1 MSCNNSNAD
10 FRPAN
15 YNIQIWQ
22 NNTWSQI
29 FQLSANETPI
39 DLTGAFVEI
48 QVRQYPNSSTAVM
61 TLDSNDNGIILGGV
75 DLNQITIN
83 APVTAAAGSY
93 VYDMT
98 ILFPNENVKTYIW
111 GNYIVYPEITQL

>member
-1 MSCNNSNAD
+1 MSCNPSNAD

-29 FQLSANETPI
+29 FQLTANTEPI
-39 DLTGAFVEI
+39 DLTDANVEI
-48 QVRQYPNSSTAVM
+48 QVRRRPNSTDAAM
-61 TLDSNDNGIILGGV
+61 TLTLADGITIGG
-75 DLNQITIN
+75 LNTNQITIN
-83 APVTAAAGSY
+83 YDVNIDAGSY

-98 ILFPNENVKTYIW
+98 IQFPNENIKTYIW
-111 GNYIVYPEITQL
+111 GNFIVYQDITQI

>member
-1 MSCNNSNAD
+1 MSCNNNNAD

-22 NNTWSQI
+22 NDTWSQI
-29 FQLSANETPI
+29 FQLKANDIPI

-48 QVRQYPNSSTAVM
+48 QVRQTPTSSTAVM
-61 TLDSNDNGIILGGV
+61 TLDSNDNGITLGGV

-83 APVTAAAGSY
+83 SPVTATAGGY

-98 ILFPNENVKTYIW
+98 IQFPNGNVKTYIW
-111 GNYIVYPEITQL
+111 GSFIVYADITQL

>member
-29 FQLSANETPI
+29 FQLSANEIPI

>member
-22 NNTWSQI
+22 NDTWSQI
-29 FQLSANETPI
+29 FQLTANTEPI

-48 QVRQYPNSSTAVM
+48 QVRTSPNATTAAM
-61 TLDSNDNGIILGGV
+61 TLDSDDNGITLGGV

-83 APVTAAAGSY
+83 APVTATAGSY

-98 ILFPNENVKTYIW
+98 IEFPNGNVKTYIW
-111 GNYIVYPEITQL
+111 GNYIVYPDITKL

>member
-1 MSCNNSNAD
+1 MSCNPSNAD

-29 FQLSANETPI
+29 FQLTANTDPI
-39 DLTGAFVEI
+39 DLTGANIEI
-48 QVRQYPNSSTAVM
+48 QVRRRPNSADADM
-61 TLDSNDNGIILGGV
+61 TLTLADGITIGGV
-75 DLNQITIN
+75 DDNQITIN
-83 APVTAAAGSY
+83 YDVNIDAGSY

-98 ILFPNENVKTYIW
+98 IQFPNDNIKTYIW
-111 GNYIVYPEITQL
+111 GNFIVYQDITQI